1 MNTSPQHK
9 GNSNKKMYLVVL
21 KIFYDLKLEQ
31 IQTLILKFEITNNI
45 VIVIVKLLIAFNV
58 NF

>member
-9 GNSNKKMYLVVL
+9 GNSSKKMYLVFL

-31 IQTLILKFEITNNI
+31 ILTLILKFEITNNI
-45 VIVIVKLLIAFNV
+45 VIVIRKLLDLQ
-58 NF
+58 